1 MTSDRWRGAAEP
13 RERTWWVDWATERQK
28 KERGRRDDG
37 GEERRGEERK
47 VGRRSDYLKDVG
59 MLFSVE
65 AILGRFSHG
74 PPFQCRFNLFNFRG
88 KYSTVDRYSH
98 FQIEIW
104 YRQSV
109 LKYAA
114 FKHTS
119 GSQSFW
125 HFRCLRAVA
134 CTDFLKGMGKNTAC
148 SRNWRGLFSG
158 RFGSQEGS
166 LSCFNQP
173 RGQFSVFCQPRGH
186 FSVHFSTT
194 GPRGQPPP
202 HSRAHHYLRIMS
214 VFH

>member
-1 MTSDRWRGAAEP
+1 MAWCGRTERKDLVGGLSDRKTEKGERKKRRWR
-13 RERTWWVDWATERQK
+13 R
-28 KERGRRDDG
+28 

-158 RFGSQEGS
+158 RFGS
-166 LSCFNQP
+166 
-173 RGQFSVFCQPRGH
+173 
-186 FSVHFSTT
+186 
-194 GPRGQPPP
+194 PPP
-202 HSRAHHYLRIMS
+202 PPGTPLSSNH
-214 VFH
+214 